1 MAEYKSYETEFK
13 KNLKELDEEIKG
25 AQNDDQLR
33 EVRKKVQELERAI
46 ERYYDNAQF
55 FLTEDDRQAMETI
68 IEYAKK

>member
-1 MAEYKSYETEFK
+1 M
-13 KNLKELDEEIKG
+13 N
-25 AQNDDQLR
+25 
-33 EVRKKVQELERAI
+33 QELERAI